1 MSPSVLLINFSGVF
15 QMKILVFG
23 DSHVTRLS
31 SCFTDLELSFVGIG
45 GLKATD
51 WEKHQSILTSAD
63 VIILQLGGNDVSGHP
78 RRANITEALG
88 DTVRR
93 IKDIMDFLKT
103 QGKVGIVT
111 SIISRRCAE
120 VPIDLMNQRLRKK
133 FGKRVID
140 FQSSGLGSY
149 DGVHLTGNGYQQL
162 LYKIENYCIRNNYT

>member
-15 QMKILVFG
+15 QMQILVFG
-23 DSHVTRLS
+23 DNHVTRLS
-31 SCFTDLELSFVGIG
+31 SCFTDLELSFFGIG

-78 RRANITEALG
+78 RRGNITEPLD

-93 IKDIMDFLKT
+93 IKDIKDFLKDK
-103 QGKVGIVT
+103 GNVGIVT
-111 SIISRRCAE
+111 TIISRRCAE

-133 FGKRVID
+133 FGKRVIA
-140 FQSSGLGSY
+140 FESSGLESY
-149 DGVHLTGNGYQQL
+149 HGVHLTGNDYQQL
-162 LYKIENYCIRNNYT
+162 RDKIQNYCIQNN